1 VIAEETEEGILLRPA
16 VTLAVDRYTPEE
28 RGAYLLNNAV
38 DAKDYKR
45 ARQAVEELGLD
56 PDEIPHEKP

>member
-1 VIAEETEEGILLRPA
+1 M
-16 VTLAVDRYTPEE
+16 DRYTPEE

-56 PDEIPHEKP
+56 PDDIPHEKP